1 MNQKFEKF
9 LELGADA
16 AVIALGSVGVVAG
29 FAADFTVAAMN
40 PASKANNPYRFNPTG
55 SRNSE
60 MLESLDQAAKDKS
73 SLGMYMVEVVT
84 NRIGALREKL
94 NEPAIENKGMKL
106 K

>member
-1 MNQKFEKF
+1 MNKKFEKF

-29 FAADFTVAAMN
+29 FAADITVAAMN
-40 PASKANNPYRFNPTG
+40 PASKANNPFYLNPTG

-60 MLESLDQAAKDKS
+60 MLESLDKSAKDNS
-73 SLGMYMVEVVT
+73 SLGMYMVNVVA
-84 NRIGALREKL
+84 NRIGALREKMH
-94 NEPAIENKGMKL
+94 EPAVENKGMKL